1 MSWWPLL
8 HVVWILTVKASGAEL
23 IPYALGGL
31 ETHGQG
37 AGTPRTCDVVWV
49 LVALGQRG
57 P

>member
-1 MSWWPLL
+1 M
-8 HVVWILTVKASGAEL
+8 KASGAEL